1 MQSIR
6 AFFGSFC
13 LYHKYG
19 DSAANTTIKCW
30 KIGPWNNKI
39 FIVPAPKGLMFNG
52 LGAFHWGTGTIGT
65 MVLCTLFG
73 DFSFP
78 ILVIISFI
86 FPIQVFLLYYCS
98 NCSGGG

>member
-6 AFFGSFC
+6 AFFGPFC

-39 FIVPAPKGLMFNG
+39 FIVPAPKGLIFN
-52 LGAFHWGTGTIGT
+52 
-65 MVLCTLFG
+65 
-73 DFSFP
+73 
-78 ILVIISFI
+78 
-86 FPIQVFLLYYCS
+86 
-98 NCSGGG
+98 